1 VTALLASGVSV
12 RLGDRTVLV
21 DVDAVLRSGRLTAI
35 VGPNGAGKTTL
46 LKTLA
51 GLQTPARGTILLEGV
66 PLERMTARERARRVA
81 YLAQGGSVA
90 WPIPVRDV
98 VALGR
103 LPHGEAPDR
112 LGPGAVAVSSALA
125 AVGLAAFATRPASS
139 LSGGERAR
147 ALLARALATESAVL
161 LADEPVAALD
171 PRHQLIVLDVL
182 QERARAGSTIACVMH
197 DLALAARYADEV
209 LLLKSGRIE
218 ASGTPLEVLTAPR
231 LADAFGIEAE
241 VKLVDGRPLII
252 PQHALTTDE
261 FRHNVS
267 A

>member
-1 VTALLASGVSV
+1 MTALQASGISV
-12 RLGDRTVLV
+12 RLGDRTVL
-21 DVDAVLRSGRLTAI
+21 DGVDAVLRSGRLTAI

-51 GLQTPARGTILLEGV
+51 GLQAPTRGTILLDGA
-66 PLERMTARERARRVA
+66 PLERMTARERARRIA
-81 YLAQGGSVA
+81 YLAQGGTVA

-103 LPHGEAPDR
+103 LPHGEVPDR
-112 LGPGAVAVSSALA
+112 LGPGESAVSSALA
-125 AVGLAAFATRPASS
+125 AVGLAALASRPASS

-147 ALLARALATESAVL
+147 ALLARALATESAIL

-182 QERARAGSTIACVMH
+182 QERARAGGTIACIMH

-218 ASGTPLEVLTAPR
+218 ASGTPREVLTAPR

-241 VKLVDGRPLII
+241 VKLVDGWPLII
-252 PQHALTTDE
+252 PRHALTIDE

-267 A
+267 T